1 MDYSIIMILSML
13 ILSAFFS
20 GMEIAYVSSNKVHI
34 AIEKQQDGFLSKI
47 LQKITNRPSKFIAT
61 MLIGNNIALVIYGF
75 FMGDLLMSYIGPY
88 LGIDSQ
94 NTSSSSDSIMF
105 LALFIQTIIST
116 FVILITA
123 EFLPKVFFQIYA
135 NNLVKFFAL
144 PVYFFYIVFSVVS
157 EFIIWITDKIL
168 KLIFKTDGDEVQL
181 SFSKV
186 ELGNY
191 ISEQMET
198 VKTED
203 EVDSEIQI
211 FQNAL
216 DFSEV
221 KSREV
226 LIPRTEVVAVTIDRS
241 PKELSELFIKTG
253 LSKILVYNENI
264 DNILGYVHSFELF
277 KKPTTIKS
285 VLIPV
290 VFVPET
296 MLIKEVLNILTK
308 KSKSIAVVIDEYG
321 GTSGILTVEDIIEE
335 LFGEI
340 EDEHDKLVLIEKV
353 VNNGI
358 YVFSARLD
366 VDYLNETYKL
376 NLPENEN
383 YETLGGMIVSFTE
396 GIPKKDEVIVFQDYT
411 FNILEVSNTKLE
423 LVEVKYTPVD

>member
-144 PVYFFYIVFSVVS
+144 PVYFFYVVFSVVS

-285 VLIPV
+285 ILIPV

-396 GIPKKDEVIVFQDYT
+396 GIPKKDEVIVLQDYT

-423 LVEVKYTPVD
+423 LVEVKYTPVG